1 MIDLDQK
8 LLCDVSMTS
17 YVKNWTTCM
26 VMYKCDSFGVRGG
39 IQSLE
44 FFTEL
49 YALFLLSLLI
59 KFYSW
64 LLEGVVLICEGISG
78 LDVLGNPAN
87 T

>member
-8 LLCDVSMTS
+8 LLYDGSITT
-17 YVKNWTTCM
+17 YIKNWTTCRDAQM
-26 VMYKCDSFGVRGG
+26 WFFLVMRVG

-49 YALFLLSLLI
+49 HALVSLSLLI
-59 KFYSW
+59 RFYSW
-64 LLEGVVLICEGISG
+64 LLKRVVLICEGISG